1 MIYKLRFL
9 LLPISILISQF
20 AVSQPISNQNNESII
35 ASIDSNTIKLRNK
48 LYPQIPAGDL
58 NIYGFE
64 DNDIPVYADSVYKYR
79 LSLLETEIPL
89 DYNQYVKGYIDL
101 YAIRKRALVSK
112 ILSYSAYYFPIVED
126 ILTAKTFL

>member
-101 YAIRKRALVSK
+101 Y
-112 ILSYSAYYFPIVED
+112 PIF
-126 ILTAKTFL
+126 IQ